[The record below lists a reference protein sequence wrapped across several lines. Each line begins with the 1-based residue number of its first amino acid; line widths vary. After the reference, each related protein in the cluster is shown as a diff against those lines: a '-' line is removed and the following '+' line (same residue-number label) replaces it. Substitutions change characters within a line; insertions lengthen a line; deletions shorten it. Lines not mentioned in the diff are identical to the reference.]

1 MLLLQCAIFYYK
13 ILRGLCCSNL
23 AHYSTCTLTL
33 GLLTE
38 LDSQS
43 RPLIIDTEYFVK
55 HMDIIKFQAYV
66 YQSGESTD
74 RCRRSSGSNKTSAE
88 I

>member
-1 MLLLQCAIFYYK
+1 MRHILLVYYFK
-13 ILRGLCCSNL
+13 GLYCFNL
-23 AHYSTCTLTL
+23 AHYSTCSLTL

-43 RPLIIDTEYFVK
+43 GPLLIGTEYFVK
-55 HMDIIKFQAYV
+55 HMGIIKFQACV
-66 YQSGESTD
+66 RQFGESTD